1 MKTINNLEK
10 FNEEFKR
17 WRAHFY
23 ESTDEAAAK
32 MQSNLASLFDEL
44 IENEDFL
51 RECRKFNDWR
61 EDFISS
67 DREAAAYVMALWL
80 A

>member
-10 FNEEFKR
+10 FNEEFKK
-17 WRAHFY
+17 WHAHFY
-23 ESTDEAAAK
+23 ESTDEVAAK
-32 MQSNLASLFDEL
+32 MQSKLASLFDEL
-44 IENEDFL
+44 LENEDFL
-51 RECRKFNDWR
+51 KECRKFNDWR
-61 EDFISS
+61 EDLISS

>member
-10 FNEEFKR
+10 FNEEFKK

-23 ESTDEAAAK
+23 ENGDEVAAK
-32 MQSNLASLFDEL
+32 MQNKLASLFDEL
-44 IENEDFL
+44 LEDEDFL
-51 RECRKFNDWR
+51 KECRKFNDWR